1 MAKSKKSA
9 KKLEDK
15 PLEMSSADK
24 PDDALDVVNA
34 TTAEAELS
42 KSSEDAAR
50 PIPKAFPKK
59 SSKPVPMPE
68 KPLVRLE
75 VFLKVAGPKWDQ
87 LAGFKLHAKKNKLG
101 PMTIPEWRLAL
112 QQFMGKPTG

>member
-1 MAKSKKSA
+1 MAKSKKT
-9 KKLEDK
+9 KKSLEDK
-15 PLEMSSADK
+15 PLERIYIDK

-50 PIPKAFPKK
+50 PMPKASPKK
-59 SSKPVPMPE
+59 PSKSVPVE
-68 KPLVRLE
+68 KKPLVRLE

-87 LAGFKLHAKKNKLG
+87 LAGFKLYAKKNKLG